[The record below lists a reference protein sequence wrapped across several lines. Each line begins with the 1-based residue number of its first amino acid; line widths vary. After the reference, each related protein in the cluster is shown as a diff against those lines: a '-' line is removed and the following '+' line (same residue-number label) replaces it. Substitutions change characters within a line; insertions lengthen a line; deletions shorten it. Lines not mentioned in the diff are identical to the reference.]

1 VKVVATYESGTIKF
15 AQPLKFV
22 RQNFQVTIDIPEA
35 ELAPATQPPSSLDV
49 LLAQTPDDPWLQ
61 RMKAIEAQ
69 TLALPDNQLPELT
82 PKQLSR
88 IEAFAM
94 REDR

>member
-1 VKVVATYESGTIKF
+1 MQVAATYESDAIKF
-15 AQPLKFV
+15 AQPMQFV
-22 RQNFQVTIDIPEA
+22 HQKFQVIVNIPEA
-35 ELAPATQPPSSLDV
+35 ELAPAAQPPSSLD
-49 LLAQTPDDPWLQ
+49 
-61 RMKAIEAQ
+61 E
-69 TLALPDNQLPELT
+69 LPELT